1 MSSRMPLV
9 DDRMFDALVDFY
21 PKTCTIT
28 TPTEAQ
34 SSTGHIT
41 NTYNAVPALTDLSCR
56 FAPSKKGKEVKE
68 SSQIYT
74 VGSHTI
80 VFNDFYLAIT
90 TKMRAL
96 IDGISYDILDVGHDS
111 EDETTRLYVE
121 YAK

>member
-9 DDRMFDALVDFY
+9 DDRMFTALVDFY

-28 TPTEAQ
+28 TPTPTQ
-34 SSTGHIT
+34 SITGFET
-41 NTYNAVPALTDLSCR
+41 NAYNAVPALTDLACR
-56 FAPSKKGKEVKE
+56 FAPNKGKEVKQ
-68 SSQIYT
+68 SSQAYT

-80 VFNDFYLAIT
+80 VFNDYYSTIT

-111 EDETTRLYVE
+111 ENETTRLYVE